1 MIGLLITELLITGLR
16 KSEKLLRSLFLCAAL
31 SAATELMRSLTCMV
45 LRFKLVLFKL
55 PGFVLLFN
63 LYFDKVDVSLIS
75 HLWNNDSSPDN
86 VMDPCQKA
94 C

>member
-1 MIGLLITELLITGLR
+1 
-16 KSEKLLRSLFLCAAL
+16 
-31 SAATELMRSLTCMV
+31 MV